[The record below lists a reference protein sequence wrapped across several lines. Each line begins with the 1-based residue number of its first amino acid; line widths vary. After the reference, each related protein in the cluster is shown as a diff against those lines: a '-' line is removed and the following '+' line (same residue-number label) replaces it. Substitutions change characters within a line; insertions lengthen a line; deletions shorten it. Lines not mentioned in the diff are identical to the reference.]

1 MRSSKV
7 WPVGT
12 GLGAVVV
19 RLRRTLTSAARA
31 EEGARVRRQKAMPRW
46 KSLSPPGENREMD
59 KLEGGG
65 GIKGE
70 GGARGSKRLTEKYV
84 NYDN

>member
-1 MRSSKV
+1 
-7 WPVGT
+7 
-12 GLGAVVV
+12 
-19 RLRRTLTSAARA
+19 
-31 EEGARVRRQKAMPRW
+31 VRRQKAMPRW